1 MMTLLKYEI
10 YRRWRWLVLRYAAL
24 IIIGAILLNRV
35 SSPAYQYEFIGTA
48 ISKFVL
54 TSGES
59 IGKFVLTSL
68 VIFMIIIVEGINM
81 LKEDLFEECGY
92 LTFTIP
98 KKGRTILASKLV
110 LLFLQLSFW
119 TIISVWFGSIFFS
132 KLPYREIAQ
141 IKTQINF
148 YFFPTVLFILT
159 AFFNSVLMIHF
170 SLTLTKTLLVNKRY
184 SDLLSIGI
192 FFFLVYLIEKV
203 CYGPLLNQ
211 IKNISIEIGSRSN
224 IDLVSGGY
232 TAVFLNIILIAIFF
246 TATAYLLENKINI

>member
-1 MMTLLKYEI
+1 MITLLKYEI
-10 YRRWRWLVLRYAAL
+10 YRRWIWLVLRYAAL
-24 IIIGAILLNRV
+24 IIIGTILLNRV
-35 SSPAYQYEFIGTA
+35 PSSAYPYEFIG
-48 ISKFVL
+48 
-54 TSGES
+54 ES
-59 IGKFVLTSL
+59 IGFSILKFALTSL
-68 VIFMIIIVEGINM
+68 VILIIIIVEGINM

-119 TIISVWFGSIFFS
+119 TIISIAFGSILIS
-132 KLPYREIAQ
+132 KLPYREIVE

-159 AFFNSVLMIHF
+159 AFFNFVLMIHF

-184 SDLLSIGI
+184 SGLLSIGI

-203 CYGPLLNQ
+203 YYGPFLNQ
-211 IKNISIEIGSRSN
+211 IKHISIEIGSRSN
-224 IDLVSGGY
+224 IDLLSGGY
-232 TAVFLNIILIAIFF
+232 TAVFLNIILTAIFF
-246 TATAYLLENKINI
+246 TATAYLLEKKINI

>member
-35 SSPAYQYEFIGTA
+35 SSPAYHYEFIGEA
-48 ISKFVL
+48 ISKFFL

-59 IGKFVLTSL
+59 IGKFILTSL

-98 KKGRTILASKLV
+98 KKGRIILASKLV

-119 TIISVWFGSIFFS
+119 TIINVGFGSIFFS
-132 KLPYREIAQ
+132 KLPYREIVQ
-141 IKTQINF
+141 IETQINF
-148 YFFPTVLFILT
+148 YFFPIVLFILT

>member
-35 SSPAYQYEFIGTA
+35 SSPAYQHEFM
-48 ISKFVL
+48 
-54 TSGES
+54 GES
-59 IGKFVLTSL
+59 IGKFIFASL
-68 VIFMIIIVEGINM
+68 FIFIIIIVEGINM

-110 LLFLQLSFW
+110 LLILQLSFW
-119 TIISVWFGSIFFS
+119 TIISIGFGSILFS
-132 KLPYREIAQ
+132 KLPYHEMVQ

-148 YFFPTVLFILT
+148 YFYPTLLFMLT
-159 AFFNSVLMIHF
+159 AFFNFVLMIHF

-184 SDLLSIGI
+184 AGLLSIGI
-192 FFFLVYLIEKV
+192 FFFLVYFIEKV
-203 CYGPLLNQ
+203 YYGPFLNQ
-211 IKNISIEIGSRSN
+211 IKHMSIEIGSRAN
-224 IDLVSGGY
+224 TTLLSGGY
-232 TAVFLNIILIAIFF
+232 TAVFLNIILTIIFF
-246 TATAYLLENKINI
+246 TVTAYLLENKINI

>member
-24 IIIGAILLNRV
+24 IIVGAMLLNRV
-35 SSPAYQYEFIGTA
+35 SSPAYQNEFM
-48 ISKFVL
+48 
-54 TSGES
+54 GES
-59 IGKFVLTSL
+59 IGKFIFASL
-68 VIFMIIIVEGINM
+68 VIFIIIIVEGINM

-119 TIISVWFGSIFFS
+119 TIISIGFGSILFS
-132 KLPYREIAQ
+132 KLPYHEMVQ

-148 YFFPTVLFILT
+148 YFYPTVLFILT
-159 AFFNSVLMIHF
+159 AFFNFVLMIHF

-184 SDLLSIGI
+184 SSLLSTGI
-192 FFFLVYLIEKV
+192 FFFLVYFIEKV
-203 CYGPLLNQ
+203 YYGPFLNQ
-211 IKNISIEIGSRSN
+211 IKNISIEIESRAN
-224 IDLVSGGY
+224 IALLSGAY
-232 TAVFLNIILIAIFF
+232 TAVFLNIILAVIFF